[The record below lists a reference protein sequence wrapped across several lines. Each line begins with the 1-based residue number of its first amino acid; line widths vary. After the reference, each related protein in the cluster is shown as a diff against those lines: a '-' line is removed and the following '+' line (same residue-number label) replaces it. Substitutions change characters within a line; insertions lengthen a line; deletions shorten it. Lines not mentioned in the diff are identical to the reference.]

1 MGNILH
7 DWDYSGKVL
16 LLKKSYEKLNKGGI
30 FVCLENFL
38 DEKREI
44 SNKAMNIS
52 VAMIVRT
59 TGYNMTPKEFDRLAK
74 EAEFQKTNISKEELC
89 F

>member
-1 MGNILH
+1 M
-7 DWDYSGKVL
+7 
-16 LLKKSYEKLNKGGI
+16 KKSYEKLNKGGI
-30 FVCLENFL
+30 FVCLEDFL

-52 VAMIVRT
+52 VAMIVRA

-74 EAEFQKTNISKEELC
+74 EAGFQKTEYFKGGAEFC
-89 F
+89 VAFK